1 MNVLEEGDEISRTMY
16 TGSMYKD
23 NLTFTFT
30 NKLEDDF
37 NTTFISQIAVI
48 ENALISFVGSCPGHV
63 GLAPKN
69 PKSENS
75 INFME

>member
-30 NKLEDDF
+30 NQLEDEF
-37 NTTFISQIAVI
+37 NTTFKSQIAVI
-48 ENALISFVGSCPGHV
+48 ESAAISFVGSCPGHV
-63 GLAPKN
+63 GLAPKSSN
-69 PKSENS
+69 SEIG